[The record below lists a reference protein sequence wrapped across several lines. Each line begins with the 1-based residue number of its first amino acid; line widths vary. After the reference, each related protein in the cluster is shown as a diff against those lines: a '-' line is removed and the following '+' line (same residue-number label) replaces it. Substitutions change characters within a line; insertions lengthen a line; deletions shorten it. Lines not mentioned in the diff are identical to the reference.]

1 MIAHLSFA
9 AALLLNAGEKI
20 MKIQFDEQN
29 EALPYILFRI
39 KDNFFT
45 ISCEC
50 ISDMQP
56 APKTVN
62 HLPKVPEFVCGSFQ
76 SFGRVITLFDLTM
89 LLGFCNVPAEIPN
102 KTVIIL
108 KSSPFKGILV
118 DEILSVVPADQIAPV
133 GIQSFNNRFINGAF
147 SFGAVDRFFWSSMWV
162 ICWHMFLH
170 KIRICPKLGKTSQMV
185 LQFAS

>member
-1 MIAHLSFA
+1 MAHLSFA

-20 MKIQFDEQN
+20 MKMQFDEQN

-56 APKTVN
+56 APKTVT
-62 HLPKVPEFVCGSFQ
+62 HLPKAPEFVCGTFQ

-89 LLGFCNVPAEIPN
+89 LLGFCNVPEEIPN

-108 KSSPFKGILV
+108 KSSPFKVILWMRFYLSFPQIRLLLLTF
-118 DEILSVVPADQIAPV
+118 ILSITDLSTVLLALGLSID
-133 GIQSFNNRFINGAF
+133 F
-147 SFGAVDRFFWSSMWV
+147 FGAQ
-162 ICWHMFLH
+162 C
-170 KIRICPKLGKTSQMV
+170 G
-185 LQFAS
+185 